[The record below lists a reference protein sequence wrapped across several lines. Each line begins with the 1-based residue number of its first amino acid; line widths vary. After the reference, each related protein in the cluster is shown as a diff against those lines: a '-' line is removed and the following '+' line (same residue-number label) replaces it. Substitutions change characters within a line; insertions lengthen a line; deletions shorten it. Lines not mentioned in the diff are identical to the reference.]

1 MATSR
6 AGRGNA
12 IALTTTTSAKRLLVP
27 AQVGGEKRQ
36 ANCRR
41 FLALRTTSLGNNPE
55 DRRNVTITATYL
67 GLTRTNVSRRV

>member
-1 MATSR
+1 MATSK

-41 FLALRTTSLGNNPE
+41 CLALRTTSLGNNPD
-55 DRRNVTITATYL
+55 DRRNVTMTAIYIFA
-67 GLTRTNVSRRV
+67 